1 MECYSPLNFQSLFQ
15 LGIAL
20 NLGFSY
26 LVDSCNLVR
35 KKYEQR
41 MASTGD
47 LIQDLKEMKK
57 TTVMKDFRLAMR
69 EKKIADISINRIQ
82 YNLSFIMT
90 IFAFYDLY
98 LLISYS
104 FVLGG
109 YCEPGITL
117 FVLALT
123 TFLPVTVS
131 SVLLYIYTRF
141 KYRVINALLDGM
153 MPKLGSLAK

>member
-57 TTVMKDFRLAMR
+57 TTVMKDFRLAMH

-82 YNLSFIMT
+82 HNLSFIMT

-117 FVLALT
+117 F
-123 TFLPVTVS
+123 FLP
-131 SVLLYIYTRF
+131 
-141 KYRVINALLDGM
+141 
-153 MPKLGSLAK
+153 